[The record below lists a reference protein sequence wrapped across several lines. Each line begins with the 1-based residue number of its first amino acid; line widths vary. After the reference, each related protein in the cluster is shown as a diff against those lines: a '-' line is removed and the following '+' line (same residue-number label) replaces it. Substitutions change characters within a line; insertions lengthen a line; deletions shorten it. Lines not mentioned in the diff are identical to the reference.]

1 LRSEWIQ
8 LTNLKLHKK
17 NDLTTTSCT
26 MQIKNEGWSLIT
38 VNDKKN
44 KKDNEKKQCA
54 LAMESLKR

>member
-1 LRSEWIQ
+1 
-8 LTNLKLHKK
+8 
-17 NDLTTTSCT
+17 